1 MSFGSTTI
9 KGNLK
14 PKMSKEEAAWVKQE
28 LAEQVDRYKKIVQEQ
43 EAIAPQREQWVK
55 GFYER
60 IQTRGYHVHAGM
72 RRVIPKS
79 EIRPRDGRPLQVLF

>member
-9 KGNLK
+9 QGNLRQK
-14 PKMSKEEAAWVKQE
+14 LTKEELAFVKQE
-28 LAEQVDRYKKIVQEQ
+28 LAEQLERYKKIVQEQ
-43 EAIAPQREQWVK
+43 EALTPQREKWTK
-55 GFYER
+55 EFLHR

-72 RRVIPKS
+72 KRVIPKE